1 MRLPVVAG
9 RVCGPPVAA
18 LHLPREVLTRD
29 HMFNLWK
36 TRPTTKGA
44 NPALPSLG
52 HLEEGVMEVLWTNG
66 DSSVRDVVDT
76 LERPL
81 AYTTIMTTLD
91 RLFKKGLLDRRR
103 EARAFIYS
111 ARASRE
117 EWERSRAG
125 ELVAGFL
132 AVPQPRHDLLVSCLV
147 DAVGQHD
154 QELLA
159 DLEKKIRSA
168 RRKLSRGARR

>member
-1 MRLPVVAG
+1 
-9 RVCGPPVAA
+9 
-18 LHLPREVLTRD
+18 
-29 HMFNLWK
+29 MFNFWK
-36 TRPTTKGA
+36 TRSTTKGA
-44 NPALPSLG
+44 KPALPSLG
-52 HLEEGVMEVLWTNG
+52 PLEEGVMEVLWANG
-66 DSSVRDVVDT
+66 EGSVRNVADKIK
-76 LERPL
+76 RPL

-103 EARAFIYS
+103 ESRAFIYS
-111 ARASRE
+111 ARLSRE
-117 EWERSRAG
+117 EWEQGRAG

-154 QELLA
+154 RELLA

-168 RRKLSRGARR
+168 RRKLFRGARR

>member
-1 MRLPVVAG
+1 MRLPVLAG

-18 LHLPREVLTRD
+18 IHLPRGLLEGD
-29 HMFNLWK
+29 PMFNFWK
-36 TRPTTKGA
+36 TRLTKSA

-66 DSSVRDVVDT
+66 DSNVRDVVDR

-111 ARASRE
+111 ARVSRE
-117 EWERSRAG
+117 QWERGRAG

-154 QELLA
+154 RELLA

>member
-1 MRLPVVAG
+1 
-9 RVCGPPVAA
+9 
-18 LHLPREVLTRD
+18 
-29 HMFNLWK
+29 
-36 TRPTTKGA
+36 
-44 NPALPSLG
+44 
-52 HLEEGVMEVLWTNG
+52 
-66 DSSVRDVVDT
+66 

-91 RLFKKGLLDRRR
+91 RLFKKGLLARRR

-111 ARASRE
+111 AQLSRE
-117 EWERSRAG
+117 EWERGRAG

-147 DAVGQHD
+147 DAVGRHD
-154 QELLA
+154 RELLA

-168 RRKLSRGARR
+168 RRKLSRGARG

>member
-1 MRLPVVAG
+1 
-9 RVCGPPVAA
+9 
-18 LHLPREVLTRD
+18 
-29 HMFNLWK
+29 MFNFWK
-36 TRPTTKGA
+36 TRSTTA
-44 NPALPSLG
+44 NANHALPSLG
-52 HLEEGVMEVLWTNG
+52 HLEAGVMEVLWTHG
-66 DSSVRDVVDT
+66 ESSVRDVVDR

-91 RLFKKGLLDRRR
+91 RLFKKGLLARRR

-111 ARASRE
+111 AQLSRE
-117 EWERSRAG
+117 EWERGRAG

-147 DAVGQHD
+147 DAVGRHD

-168 RRKLSRGARR
+168 RRKLSRGVRE